1 MGGAPTLKTKS
12 VKFNFIMNMI
22 LTASSFIFP
31 LITFPYVSRV
41 LSPQGVGTNSL
52 TNANTQYFML
62 LGTLG
67 ITMYATKKIAT
78 VRENKRKL
86 RQTFWEIFSIQFIG
100 CMISYVIF
108 VLVLGLNS
116 SLGMYYMLQGFFI
129 LSSAI
134 DISWYFVG
142 IEDFKNASIRS
153 FFVKVTS
160 VILIFIFVKDS
171 NDLWKYILINS
182 LTMFVGQF
190 VMWFYV
196 DKSNFSFK
204 SLEKLKL
211 KKHMLPVLVL
221 FIPQVA
227 SQIYTVLDKTMLGI
241 YSPTVDV
248 GYYDQSQ
255 KIVRILL
262 TIITSLGMVMM
273 PRIASLTS
281 KNQHD
286 LVKDTLK
293 KSFTVISFLAVPIA
307 FGIMSVSDRFIP
319 LFFGYEYISVIPL
332 LKISSVLIII
342 IGLGNVF
349 GTQYMIAVGK
359 NKEYT
364 ISVCVGA
371 VVNFILNLI
380 LIPKYS
386 ALGAVIATV
395 SAELSIALIQLW
407 CSREILDFSWIKE
420 TYKYWV
426 SGIIMLLVVRLLDIG
441 THRNVLIL
449 IRQIAG
455 GMTVYFVMLLILRDK
470 MLKNAFQT
478 VKNRLK
484 KSS

>member
-1 MGGAPTLKTKS
+1 MARS
-12 VKFNFIMNMI
+12 VRTNYLYNLIYQITAI
-22 LTASSFIFP
+22 LLP
-31 LITFPYVSRV
+31 LITMPYVSRV
-41 LSPQGVGTNSL
+41 LGPQGVGTNSL

-78 VRENKRKL
+78 VRENRRKL

-100 CMISYVIF
+100 CMISYIIF
-108 VLVLGLNS
+108 VLVLGIRS
-116 SLGMYYMLQGFFI
+116 SLGLYYMLQGFFI

-153 FFVKVTS
+153 FLVKIIS
-160 VILIFIFVKDS
+160 VFLIFIFVKDS
-171 NDLWKYILINS
+171 NDLWQYILINS
-182 LTMFVGQF
+182 LTMFIGQF
-190 VMWFYV
+190 VMWIYV
-196 DKSNFSFK
+196 DKSTFSFK
-204 SLEKLKL
+204 SLDKLKL
-211 KKHMLPVLVL
+211 RRHITPILVL

-227 SQIYTVLDKTMLGI
+227 TQIYTVLDKTMLGVF
-241 YSPTVDV
+241 SPTVEV

-262 TIITSLGMVMM
+262 TILTSLGTVMM
-273 PRIASLTS
+273 PRIASLIS

-286 LVKDTLK
+286 IVKNTLK
-293 KSFTVISFLAVPIA
+293 KSFTIISFLAIPIA
-307 FGIMSVSDRFIP
+307 FGIMGVSNRFIP
-319 LFFGYEYISVIPL
+319 MFFGYEYLSVIPL
-332 LKISSVLIII
+332 LKISSILVII

-380 LIPKYS
+380 LIPKFS

-407 CSREILDFSWIKE
+407 YSREIVDISWIKE
-420 TYKYWV
+420 TYKYWI
-426 SGIIMLLVVRLLDIG
+426 SGIVMLIIVYFLGEGTYRNIFILARQIIIGCVVYFG
-441 THRNVLIL
+441 TLIL
-449 IRQIAG
+449 LKDNIIKNS
-455 GMTVYFVMLLILRDK
+455 FNLLK
-470 MLKNAFQT
+470 SK
-478 VKNRLK
+478 LK
-484 KSS
+484 KTIN

>member
-1 MGGAPTLKTKS
+1 MARRVKT
-12 VKFNFIMNMI
+12 NYLYNLLYQITAI
-22 LTASSFIFP
+22 LLP
-31 LITFPYVSRV
+31 LITMPYVSRV

-227 SQIYTVLDKTMLGI
+227 SQIYTVLDKTMLGV

-449 IRQIAG
+449 IIQIAG

>member
-1 MGGAPTLKTKS
+1 MARS
-12 VKFNFIMNMI
+12 VRTNYLYNLIYQITAI
-22 LTASSFIFP
+22 LLP
-31 LITFPYVSRV
+31 LITMPYVSRV
-41 LSPQGVGTNSL
+41 LGPQGVGTNSL

-78 VRENKRKL
+78 VRENRRKL

-100 CMISYVIF
+100 CMISYIIF
-108 VLVLGLNS
+108 VLVLGIRS
-116 SLGMYYMLQGFFI
+116 SLGLYYMLQGFFI

-153 FFVKVTS
+153 FLVKIIS
-160 VILIFIFVKDS
+160 VFLIFIFVKDS
-171 NDLWKYILINS
+171 NDLWQYILINS
-182 LTMFVGQF
+182 LTMFIGQF
-190 VMWFYV
+190 VMWIYV
-196 DKSNFSFK
+196 DKSTFSFK
-204 SLEKLKL
+204 SLDKLKL
-211 KKHMLPVLVL
+211 RRHITPILVL

-227 SQIYTVLDKTMLGI
+227 TQIYTVLDKTMLGVF
-241 YSPTVDV
+241 SPTVEV

-262 TIITSLGMVMM
+262 TILTSLGTVMM
-273 PRIASLTS
+273 PRIASLIS

-286 LVKDTLK
+286 IVKNTLK
-293 KSFTVISFLAVPIA
+293 KSFTIISFLAIPIA
-307 FGIMSVSDRFIP
+307 FGIMGVSDRFIP
-319 LFFGYEYISVIPL
+319 MFFGYDYLSVIPL
-332 LKISSVLIII
+332 LKISSILVII
-342 IGLGNVF
+342 IGVGNVF

-380 LIPKYS
+380 LIPKFS

-407 CSREILDFSWIKE
+407 YSREIVDISWIKE
-420 TYKYWV
+420 TYKYWI
-426 SGIIMLLVVRLLDIG
+426 SGIVMLIIVYFLGEGTYRNIFILARQIIIGCVVYFG
-441 THRNVLIL
+441 TLIL
-449 IRQIAG
+449 LKDNIIKNS
-455 GMTVYFVMLLILRDK
+455 FNLLK
-470 MLKNAFQT
+470 SK
-478 VKNRLK
+478 LK
-484 KSS
+484 KTIN

>member
-1 MGGAPTLKTKS
+1 MARS
-12 VKFNFIMNMI
+12 VKTNYLYNLLYQITAI
-22 LTASSFIFP
+22 LLP
-31 LITFPYVSRV
+31 LITMPYVSRV
-41 LSPQGVGTNSL
+41 LGPQGVGTNSL

-171 NDLWKYILINS
+171 NDLWQYILINS

-211 KKHMLPVLVL
+211 KKHMLPVLTL

-420 TYKYWV
+420 TYKYWF

-441 THRNVLIL
+441 IHRNVLIL

>member
-1 MGGAPTLKTKS
+1 MARS
-12 VKFNFIMNMI
+12 VKTNYLYNLLYQITAI
-22 LTASSFIFP
+22 LLP
-31 LITFPYVSRV
+31 LITMPYVSRV

-171 NDLWKYILINS
+171 NDLWQYILINS

-211 KKHMLPVLVL
+211 KKHMLPVLAL

-364 ISVCVGA
+364 VSVCVGA

-420 TYKYWV
+420 TYKYWI
-426 SGIIMLLVVRLLDIG
+426 SGI
-441 THRNVLIL
+441 
-449 IRQIAG
+449 
-455 GMTVYFVMLLILRDK
+455 VMLIVVLFVGATEARNILVLFTQMASGVIIYFGILFILREK
-470 MLKNAFQT
+470 MIINSFKIIKNKLKE
-478 VKNRLK
+478 
-484 KSS
+484 

>member
-1 MGGAPTLKTKS
+1 MARS
-12 VKFNFIMNMI
+12 VKTNYLYNLLYQITAI
-22 LTASSFIFP
+22 LLP
-31 LITFPYVSRV
+31 LITMPYVSRV

-204 SLEKLKL
+204 SLEKL

>member
-1 MGGAPTLKTKS
+1 MARS
-12 VKFNFIMNMI
+12 VKTNYLYNLLYQITAI
-22 LTASSFIFP
+22 LLP
-31 LITFPYVSRV
+31 LITMPYVSRV

-153 FFVKVTS
+153 FFDKVTS

-248 GYYDQSQ
+248 GYYDRSQ

-262 TIITSLGMVMM
+262 TIITSFGMVMM

-286 LVKDTLK
+286 LVEDTLK

>member
-1 MGGAPTLKTKS
+1 MARS
-12 VKFNFIMNMI
+12 VKTNYLYNLLYQITAI
-22 LTASSFIFP
+22 LLP
-31 LITFPYVSRV
+31 LITMPYVSRV
-41 LSPQGVGTNSL
+41 LGPQGVGTNSL

-171 NDLWKYILINS
+171 NDLWQYILINS

-211 KKHMLPVLVL
+211 KKHMLPVLTL
-221 FIPQVA
+221 FIPQIA

-349 GTQYMIAVGK
+349 GTQYMIAIGK

-364 ISVCVGA
+364 ISVCAGA
-371 VVNFILNLI
+371 FVNFVLNLI

-395 SAELSIALIQLW
+395 SAEAIIALIQLW
-407 CSREILDFSWIKE
+407 YSREIVDISWVKE
-420 TYKYWV
+420 TYKYWI
-426 SGIIMLLVVRLLDIG
+426 SGI
-441 THRNVLIL
+441 
-449 IRQIAG
+449 
-455 GMTVYFVMLLILRDK
+455 VMLIVVLFVGATEARNILVLFTQMASGVIIYFGILFILREK
-470 MLKNAFQT
+470 MIINSFKIIKNKLKE
-478 VKNRLK
+478 
-484 KSS
+484 

>member
-1 MGGAPTLKTKS
+1 MARS
-12 VKFNFIMNMI
+12 VKTNYLYNLLYQITAI
-22 LTASSFIFP
+22 LLP
-31 LITFPYVSRV
+31 LITMPYVSRV
-41 LSPQGVGTNSL
+41 LGPQGVGTNSL

-171 NDLWKYILINS
+171 NDLWQYIFINS

-211 KKHMLPVLVL
+211 KKHMLPVLTL

-349 GTQYMIAVGK
+349 GTQYMIAIGK

-364 ISVCVGA
+364 ISVCAGA
-371 VVNFILNLI
+371 FVNFVLNLI

-395 SAELSIALIQLW
+395 SAEAIIALIQLW
-407 CSREILDFSWIKE
+407 YSREIVDISWVKE
-420 TYKYWV
+420 TYKYWI
-426 SGIIMLLVVRLLDIG
+426 SGI
-441 THRNVLIL
+441 
-449 IRQIAG
+449 
-455 GMTVYFVMLLILRDK
+455 VMLIVVLFVGATEARNILVLFTQMASGVIIYFGILFILREK
-470 MLKNAFQT
+470 MIINSFKIIKNKLKE
-478 VKNRLK
+478 
-484 KSS
+484 

>member
-1 MGGAPTLKTKS
+1 MARS
-12 VKFNFIMNMI
+12 VKTNYLYNLLYQITAI
-22 LTASSFIFP
+22 LLP
-31 LITFPYVSRV
+31 LITMPYVSRV

-171 NDLWKYILINS
+171 NDLWQYILINS

-211 KKHMLPVLVL
+211 KKHMLPVLAL

-364 ISVCVGA
+364 VSVCVGA

-441 THRNVLIL
+441 IHRNVLIL

>member
-1 MGGAPTLKTKS
+1 
-12 VKFNFIMNMI
+12 
-22 LTASSFIFP
+22 
-31 LITFPYVSRV
+31 
-41 LSPQGVGTNSL
+41 
-52 TNANTQYFML
+52 
-62 LGTLG
+62 
-67 ITMYATKKIAT
+67 
-78 VRENKRKL
+78 
-86 RQTFWEIFSIQFIG
+86 
-100 CMISYVIF
+100 
-108 VLVLGLNS
+108 
-116 SLGMYYMLQGFFI
+116 
-129 LSSAI
+129 
-134 DISWYFVG
+134 
-142 IEDFKNASIRS
+142 
-153 FFVKVTS
+153 
-160 VILIFIFVKDS
+160 
-171 NDLWKYILINS
+171 
-182 LTMFVGQF
+182 
-190 VMWFYV
+190 
-196 DKSNFSFK
+196 
-204 SLEKLKL
+204 
-211 KKHMLPVLVL
+211 
-221 FIPQVA
+221 
-227 SQIYTVLDKTMLGI
+227 
-241 YSPTVDV
+241 
-248 GYYDQSQ
+248 
-255 KIVRILL
+255 
-262 TIITSLGMVMM
+262 MM

-364 ISVCVGA
+364 VSVCVGA

-420 TYKYWV
+420 TYKYWF

>member
-1 MGGAPTLKTKS
+1 MARS
-12 VKFNFIMNMI
+12 VKSNYLYNLLYQITAI
-22 LTASSFIFP
+22 LLP
-31 LITFPYVSRV
+31 LITMPYVARV

-78 VRENKRKL
+78 VRENKKKL
-86 RQTFWEIFSIQFIG
+86 KQTFWEIFLIQFVG

-108 VLVLGLNS
+108 ILVLGLHS
-116 SLGMYYMLQGFFI
+116 SLGLYYMLQGFFI

-153 FFVKVTS
+153 FFVKVIS
-160 VILIFIFVKDS
+160 VILIFLFVKDKG
-171 NDLWKYILINS
+171 DLWQYILINS
-182 LTMFVGQF
+182 LTMFIGQC
-190 VMWFYV
+190 VMWFYM
-196 DKSNFSFK
+196 DKGIFAIK

-211 KKHMLPVLVL
+211 KKHMIPILAL

-227 SQIYTVLDKTMLGI
+227 TQIYTVLDKTMLGVF
-241 YSPTVDV
+241 SPTVDV

-281 KNQHD
+281 KNQHG

-293 KSFTVISFLAVPIA
+293 KSFTVISFLAIPISL
-307 FGIMSVSDRFIP
+307 GIMGVSDRFIP
-319 LFFGYEYISVIPL
+319 MFFGYEYLSVIPL
-332 LKISSVLIII
+332 LKISSILIII

-359 NKEYT
+359 TKGYT
-364 ISVCVGA
+364 ISVCSGA
-371 VVNFILNLI
+371 VINFVLNLI

-395 SAELSIALIQLW
+395 SAEAAIAFIQLW
-407 CSREILDFSWIKE
+407 YSKEILDISWIKE
-420 TYKYWV
+420 TYKYWI
-426 SGIIMLLVVRLLDIG
+426 SGISMLIVVLFIG
-441 THRNVLIL
+441 LGEQRNILIL
-449 IRQIAG
+449 SKQIVG
-455 GMTVYFVMLLILRDK
+455 GIIVYFAILFILKDNMLMNSFK
-470 MLKNAFQT
+470 F
-478 VKNRLK
+478 VKNKLK
-484 KSS
+484 R

>member
-1 MGGAPTLKTKS
+1 MARS
-12 VKFNFIMNMI
+12 VKTNYLYNLLYQITAI
-22 LTASSFIFP
+22 LLP
-31 LITFPYVSRV
+31 LITMPYVSRV

-441 THRNVLIL
+441 IHRNVLIL

>member
-1 MGGAPTLKTKS
+1 MARS
-12 VKFNFIMNMI
+12 VRTNYLYNLIYQITAI
-22 LTASSFIFP
+22 LLP
-31 LITFPYVSRV
+31 LITMPYVSRV
-41 LSPQGVGTNSL
+41 LGPQGVGTNSL

-78 VRENKRKL
+78 VRENRRKL

-100 CMISYVIF
+100 CMISYIIF
-108 VLVLGLNS
+108 VLVLGIRS
-116 SLGMYYMLQGFFI
+116 SLGLYYMLQGFFI

-153 FFVKVTS
+153 FLVKIIS
-160 VILIFIFVKDS
+160 VFLIFIFVKDS
-171 NDLWKYILINS
+171 NDLWQYILINS
-182 LTMFVGQF
+182 LTMFIGQF
-190 VMWFYV
+190 VMWIYV
-196 DKSNFSFK
+196 DKSTFSFK
-204 SLEKLKL
+204 SLDKLKL
-211 KKHMLPVLVL
+211 RRHITPILVL

-227 SQIYTVLDKTMLGI
+227 TQIYTVLDKTMLGVF
-241 YSPTVDV
+241 SPTVEV

-262 TIITSLGMVMM
+262 TILTSLGTVMM
-273 PRIASLTS
+273 PRIASLIS

-286 LVKDTLK
+286 IVKNTLK
-293 KSFTVISFLAVPIA
+293 KSFTIISFLAIPIA
-307 FGIMSVSDRFIP
+307 FGIMGVSDRFIP
-319 LFFGYEYISVIPL
+319 MFFGYEYLSVIPL
-332 LKISSVLIII
+332 LKISSILVII
-342 IGLGNVF
+342 IGVGNVF

-380 LIPKYS
+380 LIPKFS

-407 CSREILDFSWIKE
+407 YSREIVDISWIKE
-420 TYKYWV
+420 TYKYWI
-426 SGIIMLLVVRLLDIG
+426 SGIVMLIIVYFLGEGTYRNIFILARQIIIGCVVYFG
-441 THRNVLIL
+441 TLIL
-449 IRQIAG
+449 LKDNIIKNS
-455 GMTVYFVMLLILRDK
+455 FNLLK
-470 MLKNAFQT
+470 SK
-478 VKNRLK
+478 LK
-484 KSS
+484 KTIN

>member
-1 MGGAPTLKTKS
+1 MARS
-12 VKFNFIMNMI
+12 VKTNYLYNLIYQITAI
-22 LTASSFIFP
+22 LLP
-31 LITFPYVSRV
+31 LITMPYVSRV
-41 LSPQGVGTNSL
+41 LGPHGVGTNSL

-62 LGTLG
+62 IGTLG

-78 VRENKRKL
+78 VRENRRKL
-86 RQTFWEIFSIQFIG
+86 RQTFWEIFAIQFIG
-100 CMISYVIF
+100 CMISYVVF
-108 VLVLGLNS
+108 VIILGINS
-116 SLGMYYMLQGFFI
+116 SLGVYYMLQGFFI

-134 DISWYFVG
+134 DISWYFIG

-153 FFVKVTS
+153 FFVKVIS
-160 VILIFIFVKDS
+160 VVLIFIFVKDS
-171 NDLWKYILINS
+171 GDLWQYILINS
-182 LTMFVGQF
+182 LTMFVGQC
-190 VMWFYV
+190 VMWIYV
-196 DKSNFSFK
+196 DKSTFSFK
-204 SLEKLKL
+204 TLGKLKL
-211 KKHMLPVLVL
+211 KRHILPILAL

-227 SQIYTVLDKTMLGI
+227 TQIYTVLDKTMLGVF
-241 YSPTVDV
+241 SATVEV

-255 KIVRILL
+255 KILL

-307 FGIMSVSDRFIP
+307 FGIMGVSDRFIP
-319 LFFGYEYISVIPL
+319 MFFGYEYLSVIPL

-359 NKEYT
+359 NKQYT

-371 VVNFILNLI
+371 AVNFVLNLI

-407 CSREILDFSWIKE
+407 YSREILDISWIKE
-420 TYKYWV
+420 TYKYWI
-426 SGIIMLLVVRLLDIG
+426 SGIAMLVVVSLLG
-441 THRNVLIL
+441 EGVHRNVLIL
-449 IRQIAG
+449 ARQIIIG
-455 GMTVYFVMLLILRDK
+455 VVVYFGILIILRDK
-470 MLKNAFQT
+470 MLKNSFNL
-478 VKNRLK
+478 VKGKLK
-484 KSS
+484 KSN

>member
-1 MGGAPTLKTKS
+1 MARS
-12 VKFNFIMNMI
+12 VKTNYLYNLLYQITAI
-22 LTASSFIFP
+22 LLP
-31 LITFPYVSRV
+31 LITMPYVSRV

-255 KIVRILL
+255 K
-262 TIITSLGMVMM
+262 
-273 PRIASLTS
+273 
-281 KNQHD
+281 
-286 LVKDTLK
+286 
-293 KSFTVISFLAVPIA
+293 
-307 FGIMSVSDRFIP
+307 
-319 LFFGYEYISVIPL
+319 
-332 LKISSVLIII
+332 
-342 IGLGNVF
+342 
-349 GTQYMIAVGK
+349 
-359 NKEYT
+359 
-364 ISVCVGA
+364 
-371 VVNFILNLI
+371 
-380 LIPKYS
+380 
-386 ALGAVIATV
+386 
-395 SAELSIALIQLW
+395 
-407 CSREILDFSWIKE
+407 
-420 TYKYWV
+420 
-426 SGIIMLLVVRLLDIG
+426 
-441 THRNVLIL
+441 
-449 IRQIAG
+449 
-455 GMTVYFVMLLILRDK
+455 
-470 MLKNAFQT
+470 
-478 VKNRLK
+478 
-484 KSS
+484 

>member
-1 MGGAPTLKTKS
+1 MARS
-12 VKFNFIMNMI
+12 VKTNYLYNLLYQITAI
-22 LTASSFIFP
+22 LLP
-31 LITFPYVSRV
+31 LITMPYVSRV

-227 SQIYTVLDKTMLGI
+227 SQIYTVLDKTMLGV

-319 LFFGYEYISVIPL
+319 LFFGYISVIPL

-426 SGIIMLLVVRLLDIG
+426 SGIIMLLVLRLLDIG
-441 THRNVLIL
+441 THRNALIL

-478 VKNRLK
+478 VRNRLK

>member
-1 MGGAPTLKTKS
+1 MARS
-12 VKFNFIMNMI
+12 VKTNYLYNLLYQITAI
-22 LTASSFIFP
+22 LLP
-31 LITFPYVSRV
+31 LITMPYVSRV
-41 LSPQGVGTNSL
+41 LGPQGVGTNSL

-171 NDLWKYILINS
+171 NDLWQYILINS

-211 KKHMLPVLVL
+211 KKHMLPVLTL

-349 GTQYMIAVGK
+349 GTQYMIAIGK

-364 ISVCVGA
+364 ISVCAGA
-371 VVNFILNLI
+371 FVNFVLNLI

-395 SAELSIALIQLW
+395 SAEAIIALIQLW
-407 CSREILDFSWIKE
+407 YSREIVDISWVKE
-420 TYKYWV
+420 TYKYWI
-426 SGIIMLLVVRLLDIG
+426 SGI
-441 THRNVLIL
+441 
-449 IRQIAG
+449 
-455 GMTVYFVMLLILRDK
+455 VMLIVVLFVGATEARNILVLFTQMASGVIIYFGILFILREK
-470 MLKNAFQT
+470 MIINSFKIIKNKLKE
-478 VKNRLK
+478 
-484 KSS
+484 